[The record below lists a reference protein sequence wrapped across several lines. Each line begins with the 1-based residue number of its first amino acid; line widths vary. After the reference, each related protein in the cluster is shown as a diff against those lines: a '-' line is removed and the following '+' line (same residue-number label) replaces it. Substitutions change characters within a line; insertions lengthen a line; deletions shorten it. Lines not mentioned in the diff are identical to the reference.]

1 MPIYGVA
8 VQPVAK
14 VLDIKTPKPLV
25 SFKQIGFD
33 FLGFLSIMIE
43 EIFRKEF
50 LCLIR

>member
-8 VQPVAK
+8 VQPVAE

-33 FLGFLSIMIE
+33 YINSSEKFLLK
-43 EIFRKEF
+43 KEGIP
-50 LCLIR
+50 LQGPR